1 MFSKLFASIFVSFII
16 LAVLFLTSF
25 ITTTLLFGFFTI
37 GAYSSS
43 ADTMLT
49 FTAGLIQIIT
59 TFFTTIF
66 YSTTIICLFLI
77 TNSLS
82 GALVGVVLLKGL
94 GEVISRS
101 LSDKNNLLLSF
112 SPLGVLNILNP
123 VSRNISIISYTIQL
137 LLTVIYS
144 IVIFYIAIKLF
155 EKKEF

>member
-1 MFSKLFASIFVSFII
+1 MF
-16 LAVLFLTSF
+16 
-25 ITTTLLFGFFTI
+25 
-37 GAYSSS
+37 
-43 ADTMLT
+43 T

-82 GALVGVVLLKGL
+82 STLVGVVLLRGL
-94 GEVISRS
+94 GELISRS
-101 LSDKNNLLLSF
+101 LLDKNNLLLSF

-144 IVIFYIAIKLF
+144 IVIFYIDTKLF
-155 EKKEF
+155 ENKEF